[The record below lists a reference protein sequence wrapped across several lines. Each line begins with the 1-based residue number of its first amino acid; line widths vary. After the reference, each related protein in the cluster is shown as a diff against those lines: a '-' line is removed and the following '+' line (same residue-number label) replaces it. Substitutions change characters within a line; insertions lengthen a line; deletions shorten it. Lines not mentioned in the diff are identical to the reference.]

1 MNLNLGLIAPQISI
15 TCFAILVLLLSLGN
29 KSIRRFAPVLSLIG
43 IAATLWFSA
52 KLPQATKFAF
62 NSMALADGYSY
73 FFNFLFLIGTALVI
87 LISIRYVEQEEIIPV
102 AEYYSLI
109 LFATLGMMLMAGSTD
124 LIVLFLGLELLSISL
139 YILAC
144 IKRTDLKGNEA
155 ALKYLLLG
163 AFATGFLLY
172 GIALIYGATGTTNLT
187 KIINAAPEQS
197 GNLLFIIGSFLL
209 LIGFGFKVGV
219 VPFHTWIPDVYE
231 GSPTSITAFMAIG
244 PKAAGF
250 TALIRIMLGIPAVAQ
265 LQLVTVLWWL
275 AVLTMTL
282 GNIVALRQENI
293 KRMLAYS
300 SIAHAGYILVGLI
313 AGVKFSGTAILFYL
327 LVYTLM
333 NLGAFT
339 VVMLLERRTDNK
351 ELPTAY
357 CLLPTAYSGLSSK
370 HPLLAFTMAVFMFS
384 LAGIPPAGGFMAKFY
399 LFKSAVDA
407 GYIGLVIIAVL
418 NSVISVYYYLR
429 VVILMYTMPDE
440 ALVYQTKLQFIRRN
454 LDEVGRSLAQSGE
467 TTPIQFPRPVTFVL
481 TLCTAGIIYLGIYPA
496 MIFLWIRNLV
506 Q

>member
-1 MNLNLGLIAPQISI
+1 MNLGLIVPQISI

-29 KSIRRFAPVLSLIG
+29 KSIRRFAPYLSLIG
-43 IAATLWFSA
+43 IIVTLWYSM
-52 KLPQATKFAF
+52 KLPHSPQFAF
-62 NSMALADGYSY
+62 SLMALADGYSY
-73 FFNFLFLIGTALVI
+73 FFNLLFLIGTAFVI
-87 LISIRYVEQEEIIPV
+87 LISIRFVEQEQIIGP
-102 AEYYSLI
+102 EYYSLI

-124 LIVLFLGLELLSISL
+124 LIILFLGLELLSLSL

-144 IKRTDLKGNEA
+144 IKRADLKGNEA

-163 AFATGFLLY
+163 AFATGFLLF

-187 KIINAAPEQS
+187 KIIAATPAQS
-197 GNLLFIIGSFLL
+197 GNLLFLMGSILL

-250 TALIRIMLGIPAVAQ
+250 AALLRVIMGIPALTQTQIAQ
-265 LQLVTVLWWL
+265 VLWWL

-313 AGVKFSGTAILFYL
+313 GGGVPPIPNAPSVLRGFAEYGTVSRYTPILFYL
-327 LVYTLM
+327 VVYTLM

-339 VVMLLERRTDNK
+339 IVMLIERTTGNRQLT
-351 ELPTAY
+351 TAY
-357 CLLPTAYSGLSSK
+357 AGLANK
-370 HPLLAFTMAVFMFS
+370 YPLLAFAMAVFMFS
-384 LAGIPPAGGFMAKFY
+384 LAGIPPTGGFMAKFY

-429 VVILMYTMPDE
+429 IVVLMYMKPAESEVSAINFPMP
-440 ALVYQTKLQFIRRN
+440 V
-454 LDEVGRSLAQSGE
+454 SL
-467 TTPIQFPRPVTFVL
+467 VL
-481 TLCTAGIIYLGIYPA
+481 TLCAAGIIYLGIYPA
-496 MIFLWIRNLV
+496 FIILWIRNLV

>member
-1 MNLNLGLIAPQISI
+1 MNINLTIIIPQIII
-15 TCFAILVLLLSLGN
+15 TGFAILVLLLSLGN
-29 KSIRRFAPVLSLIG
+29 KLIRRSAPYISFIG
-43 IAATLWFSA
+43 VIVALWYSIIQSEHARFG
-52 KLPQATKFAF
+52 FG
-62 NSMALADGYSY
+62 SMAISDGYTY
-73 FFNFLFLIGTALVI
+73 FFNILFLAGTALVI
-87 LISIRYVEQEEIIPV
+87 LISIRFIEQEQIIGP
-102 AEYYSLI
+102 EYYSLI

-124 LIVLFLGLELLSISL
+124 LIILFLGLELLSISL

-163 AFATGFLLY
+163 AFAAGFLLY
-172 GIALIYGATGTTNLT
+172 GIALIYGATGTTNLV
-187 KIINAAPEQS
+187 KIVAAKPIQS
-197 GNLLFIIGSFLL
+197 GNPMFIIGSILL

-231 GSPTSITAFMAIG
+231 GSPTAITAFMAIG

-250 TALIRIMLGIPAVAQ
+250 AALIRIMIGIPAVAQ
-265 LQLVTVLWWL
+265 LQLVTVFWVL

-313 AGVKFSGTAILFYL
+313 AGIKFTGNAILFYL

-339 VVMLLERRTDNK
+339 IVMLLELKTKNQQ
-351 ELPTAY
+351 LTTNFA
-357 CLLPTAYSGLSSK
+357 GLSSK
-370 HPLLAFTMAVFMFS
+370 YPLLAFAMAVFMVS
-384 LAGIPPAGGFMAKFY
+384 LAGIPPTGGFMAKFY
-399 LFKSAVDA
+399 LFKSAVEA

-429 VVILMYTMPDE
+429 IVVLMYMKPAE
-440 ALVYQTKLQFIRRN
+440 S
-454 LDEVGRSLAQSGE
+454 EVASIE
-467 TTPIQFPRPVTFVL
+467 FPQPVSFVL
-481 TLCTAGIIYLGIYPA
+481 AVCTIGIVYLGIYPA
-496 MIFLWIRNLV
+496 FIFIWLRNIIR
-506 Q
+506 

>member
-1 MNLNLGLIAPQISI
+1 
-15 TCFAILVLLLSLGN
+15 
-29 KSIRRFAPVLSLIG
+29 
-43 IAATLWFSA
+43 
-52 KLPQATKFAF
+52 
-62 NSMALADGYSY
+62 
-73 FFNFLFLIGTALVI
+73 
-87 LISIRYVEQEEIIPV
+87 
-102 AEYYSLI
+102 
-109 LFATLGMMLMAGSTD
+109 
-124 LIVLFLGLELLSISL
+124 ELLSISL

-187 KIINAAPEQS
+187 KIISATPAQS
-197 GNLLFIIGSFLL
+197 GNLMFLIGSILL
-209 LIGFGFKVGV
+209 LIGFGFKVGI

-231 GSPTSITAFMAIG
+231 GAPTALTAFMAIG

-250 TALIRIMLGIPAVAQ
+250 AALIRVMLGIPAFTQTELA
-265 LQLVTVLWWL
+265 TAFWWL
-275 AVLTMTL
+275 AVLTMTV

-313 AGVKFSGTAILFYL
+313 AGAKFSGNAILFYL

-339 VVMLLERRTDNK
+339 IVMLLERTTERGQLT
-351 ELPTAY
+351 TSYA
-357 CLLPTAYSGLSSK
+357 GLASK
-370 HPLLAFTMAVFMFS
+370 YPLLAFAMALFMVS

-429 VVILMYTMPDE
+429 IAVLMYMKPADE
-440 ALVYQTKLQFIRRN
+440 EIA
-454 LDEVGRSLAQSGE
+454 
-467 TTPIQFPRPVTFVL
+467 PIQFPMPVSFVL

-496 MIFLWIRNLV
+496 IVFLWIRNLV